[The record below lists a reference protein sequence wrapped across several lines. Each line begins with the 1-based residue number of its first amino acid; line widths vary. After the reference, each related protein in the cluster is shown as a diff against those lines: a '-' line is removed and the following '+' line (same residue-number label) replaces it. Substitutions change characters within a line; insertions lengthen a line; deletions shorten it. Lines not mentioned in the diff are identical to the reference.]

1 MAVTRF
7 LLTLKPGAVDSRFEV
22 NDFLGKAFQF
32 TAVNFARNSEPKETS
47 PEEKNHARIMNSEQK
62 EDNVSEHSSGV
73 NEKNGWFCHLVF
85 RDKSK
90 KSESEKAEGVNG
102 VTEGESKMVHTVKS
116 QMCVQEIPKHNL
128 SPGDKHQ
135 QIIKDITRLWQWAK
149 L

>member
-85 RDKSK
+85 RD
-90 KSESEKAEGVNG
+90 
-102 VTEGESKMVHTVKS
+102 VTKVDLVSRILFPLTFSVFSIAYWTYYLMIYNT
-116 QMCVQEIPKHNL
+116 
-128 SPGDKHQ
+128 
-135 QIIKDITRLWQWAK
+135 A
-149 L
+149 